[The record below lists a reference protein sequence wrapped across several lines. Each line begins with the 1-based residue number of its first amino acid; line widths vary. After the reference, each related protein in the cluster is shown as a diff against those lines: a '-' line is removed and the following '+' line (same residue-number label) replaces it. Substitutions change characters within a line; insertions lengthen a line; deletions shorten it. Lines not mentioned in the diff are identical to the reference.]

1 MLGGLFGKSKKKR
14 EAEAKRRAA
23 AEAFYNALPPAKREL
38 VDLLSE
44 VKQYPEAGFGYHM
57 VWKALEES
65 NDANLRTHLL
75 KDVIPN
81 VPPDLQAHLN
91 GLGKRS
97 TWATLRHIVEA
108 GLSPREHFNDAM
120 TVGHFIHDGKSFD
133 LLFTG
138 EGHLLSVAPTGAGK
152 DQGHIIP
159 ALLEYRGPVV
169 VLDPKGEN
177 YRETAWYRRWSGEV
191 FKWAPYDPEE
201 TDCFNPLDFVES
213 YRDAQ
218 LIADLVVGDNFA
230 KDPFWTDSAKELIVG
245 LILYLKTCFPPEK
258 QTMRQVCRML
268 AQSKEEFEDMLD
280 GLRETGKE
288 DLIETANILD
298 TIPEKTLGNIYAQL
312 RSHMTD
318 WRDAD
323 IARATGSTSPGM
335 QPSEILARQH
345 LGDVWIN
352 TGNGRDSGP
361 ELETQTSDDGKS
373 TLRYG
378 RGHGDT
384 VYLIV
389 PQDKLAS
396 TAGIFRV
403 IIGVFL
409 NEMTKA
415 MARMD
420 RSWEEGRSREDLA
433 KDRWTP
439 ALFLLDELPQLGYM
453 PIIENAI
460 AIARGSRI
468 RLWLF
473 VQDLAQLTRTYPK
486 ADSLLANTRMK
497 FFFKPNDLKTAQHI
511 SEYLGEVTDLFGR
524 STPLATPQELMG
536 PDYKDDQIILA
547 SGVPPIRSRLRLKYE
562 DPAML
567 ESEDIHRDFWDGQPD
582 RKDVQGRVRTDA
594 PVEPITPAPTPE
606 TSPATDEVLNEPP
619 ESPPESVSGDSGTP
633 PPPSF
638 DK

>member
-1 MLGGLFGKSKKKR
+1 MLGGLFGKSKKQK
-14 EAEAKRRAA
+14 EAEAKRKAA
-23 AEAFYNALPPAKREL
+23 AEAFYNALPPAKQEL
-38 VDLLSE
+38 YALLM
-44 VKQYPEAGFGYHM
+44 EARPYTEFGYNNA
-57 VWKALEES
+57 WKALTES
-65 NDANLRTHLL
+65 NDAALKTALL
-75 KDVIPN
+75 KDIIPN
-81 VPPDLQAHLN
+81 VPPDLQARLN

-108 GLSPREHFNDAM
+108 GLSPKEHFNDAM

-133 LLFTG
+133 LLFSG

-152 DQGHIIP
+152 GQGHIIP

-177 YRETAWYRRWSGEV
+177 YRETAWYRRWCGEV

-218 LIADLVVGDNFA
+218 LIADLVVGDSFA
-230 KDPFWTDSAKELIVG
+230 KDEFWINSAKELIVG

-268 AQSKEEFEDMLD
+268 AQSPEEFEDMLD

-288 DLIETANILD
+288 DLIEIANILES
-298 TIPEKTLGNIYAQL
+298 IPEKTLGNIYTQL
-312 RSHMTD
+312 RSHTQD
-318 WRDAD
+318 WRDAE

-352 TGNGRDSGP
+352 TGNGGTSGP
-361 ELETQTSDDGKS
+361 QVETYEAEDGKNMI
-373 TLRYG
+373 RYA

-389 PQDKLAS
+389 PQDKMAS
-396 TAGIFRV
+396 TARIFRV

-420 RSWEEGRSREDLA
+420 REWEKGRSREELA
-433 KDRWTP
+433 KDCWTP
-439 ALFLLDELPQLGYM
+439 ALYLLDELPQLGYM
-453 PIIENAI
+453 PIIENSI

-473 VQDLAQLTRTYPK
+473 VQDLAQLTRTYQKP
-486 ADSLLANTRMK
+486 DSLFANTRMK

-511 SEYLGEVTDLFGR
+511 SEYLGEVTDLFGQR
-524 STPLATPQELMG
+524 MPLATPQELMG
-536 PDYKDDQIILA
+536 PDYKDDQIVLA

-562 DPAML
+562 DRGLL
-567 ESEDIHRDFWDGQPD
+567 ESEDWHRDFWEGQPD
-582 RKDVQGRVRTDA
+582 RKEVQGRVRTDEITA
-594 PVEPITPAPTPE
+594 PVATPSEPPDQEVADESSVRPPESDLESVSNSSGTPAP
-606 TSPATDEVLNEPP
+606 
-619 ESPPESVSGDSGTP
+619 
-633 PPPSF
+633 PSF
-638 DK
+638 ED